1 MEARNEQP
9 PVEERNDSQEEQE
22 TLGDEKAAKQK
33 ESKISEWL
41 LKWPG
46 QVLILAICVM
56 HTNNMEKFFK
66 QRKEKRALRAPK
78 NAKNA
83 KNEPDLTLNSIYE
96 EVVDQLDEA
105 S

>member
-1 MEARNEQP
+1 
-9 PVEERNDSQEEQE
+9 
-22 TLGDEKAAKQK
+22 
-33 ESKISEWL
+33 
-41 LKWPG
+41 
-46 QVLILAICVM
+46 M

-66 QRKEKRALRAPK
+66 QRKERRAPRAPVAPK

>member
-1 MEARNEQP
+1 
-9 PVEERNDSQEEQE
+9 
-22 TLGDEKAAKQK
+22 
-33 ESKISEWL
+33 
-41 LKWPG
+41 
-46 QVLILAICVM
+46 M

-66 QRKEKRALRAPK
+66 QRKEKRQFTPRAP
-78 NAKNA
+78 ATLKNA